1 MDLTID
7 QLAQR
12 VAMTARNIREWQTLG
27 LVPPPEKR
35 GRVGIYSDDHVAIIN
50 HVKNLKSQ
58 GFPLD
63 VIRRVI
69 DSGGGSEDSVRKM
82 VIEALSPFATGE
94 PVVMP
99 RAELITRVG
108 TGADLALAE
117 LGLVSDVDA
126 KTISVRDCETLDAIE
141 LLIAAGM
148 SMSRIAET
156 LREVDRLQ
164 HQIAQLLLGAYV
176 ADVWQPFVESGYA
189 SEDWGKIAENASKAK
204 QLTVT
209 LASRLLARALDDT
222 VDPILLQQADEAE
235 AVLERNRPASS
246 AQSQSISPQ
255 PRSRPRTSIGHHTA
269 RDTSAA
275 HCWASAR
282 VGTSMMLKPP
292 SCSLVSVYG
301 PSVVVCPEALA
312 LTMVAVAAGCRPAAK
327 SHTPA
332 SCMRRVT
339 ACTSAPMVSKAAS
352 SGCTASGG

>member
-35 GRVGIYSDDHVAIIN
+35 GRVGIYSDEHVAIIN

-82 VIEALSPFATGE
+82 VTEALSPFATGE

-99 RAELITRVG
+99 RAELIKRLG
-108 TGADLALAE
+108 AGADAILAE
-117 LGLVSDVDA
+117 AGLVSDIDK
-126 KTISVRDCETLDAIE
+126 KTVSVRDSETLDAVD
-141 LLIAAGM
+141 LLVTAGM
-148 SMSRIAET
+148 SLTRISET

-176 ADVWQPFVESGYA
+176 ADVWQPFAESGYT
-189 SEDWGKIAENASKAK
+189 SGDWENIAENASRAK

-235 AVLERNRPASS
+235 AVLERDRPASS
-246 AQSQSISPQ
+246 A
-255 PRSRPRTSIGHHTA
+255 
-269 RDTSAA
+269 
-275 HCWASAR
+275 
-282 VGTSMMLKPP
+282 
-292 SCSLVSVYG
+292 
-301 PSVVVCPEALA
+301 
-312 LTMVAVAAGCRPAAK
+312 
-327 SHTPA
+327 
-332 SCMRRVT
+332 
-339 ACTSAPMVSKAAS
+339 
-352 SGCTASGG
+352 

>member
-27 LVPPPEKR
+27 LVPPPERR
-35 GRVGIYSDDHVAIIN
+35 GRVGIYSDDHIAIIN

-82 VIEALSPFATGE
+82 VTEALSPFATGE
-94 PVVMP
+94 PVILP
-99 RAELITRVG
+99 RAELVQRLG
-108 TGADLALAE
+108 EAADTALAE
-117 LGLVSDVDA
+117 AGLLTDVD
-126 KTISVRDCETLDAIE
+126 TQTVSVRDAETLDAIQ
-141 LLIAAGM
+141 LLVTAGM
-148 SMSRIAET
+148 SLTRISET

-176 ADVWQPFVESGYA
+176 ADVWQPFAESGYT
-189 SEDWGKIAENASKAK
+189 STDWATIADNASRAK

-235 AVLERNRPASS
+235 AVLRSTRPASS
-246 AQSQSISPQ
+246 A
-255 PRSRPRTSIGHHTA
+255 
-269 RDTSAA
+269 
-275 HCWASAR
+275 
-282 VGTSMMLKPP
+282 
-292 SCSLVSVYG
+292 
-301 PSVVVCPEALA
+301 
-312 LTMVAVAAGCRPAAK
+312 
-327 SHTPA
+327 
-332 SCMRRVT
+332 
-339 ACTSAPMVSKAAS
+339 
-352 SGCTASGG
+352 

>member
-94 PVVMP
+94 PVVMA

-108 TGADLALAE
+108 AGADVALAE

-126 KTISVRDCETLDAIE
+126 KTISVRDGEP
-141 LLIAAGM
+141 
-148 SMSRIAET
+148 SM
-156 LREVDRLQ
+156 
-164 HQIAQLLLGAYV
+164 
-176 ADVWQPFVESGYA
+176 
-189 SEDWGKIAENASKAK
+189 
-204 QLTVT
+204 
-209 LASRLLARALDDT
+209 
-222 VDPILLQQADEAE
+222 
-235 AVLERNRPASS
+235 
-246 AQSQSISPQ
+246 QSN
-255 PRSRPRTSIGHHTA
+255 
-269 RDTSAA
+269 
-275 HCWASAR
+275 C
-282 VGTSMMLKPP
+282 
-292 SCSLVSVYG
+292 
-301 PSVVVCPEALA
+301 
-312 LTMVAVAAGCRPAAK
+312 
-327 SHTPA
+327 
-332 SCMRRVT
+332 
-339 ACTSAPMVSKAAS
+339 
-352 SGCTASGG
+352 

>member
-82 VIEALSPFATGE
+82 VIEALSPFATGD

-108 TGADLALAE
+108 KGADVALAE

-148 SMSRIAET
+148 SMSRITET

-189 SEDWGKIAENASKAK
+189 SEDWAKIAENASKAK

-246 AQSQSISPQ
+246 A
-255 PRSRPRTSIGHHTA
+255 
-269 RDTSAA
+269 
-275 HCWASAR
+275 
-282 VGTSMMLKPP
+282 
-292 SCSLVSVYG
+292 
-301 PSVVVCPEALA
+301 
-312 LTMVAVAAGCRPAAK
+312 
-327 SHTPA
+327 
-332 SCMRRVT
+332 
-339 ACTSAPMVSKAAS
+339 
-352 SGCTASGG
+352 

>member
-69 DSGGGSEDSVRKM
+69 DSGSGSEDSVRKM

-108 TGADLALAE
+108 TGADVALAE

-126 KTISVRDCETLDAIE
+126 KTISVRDSETLDAIE

-148 SMSRIAET
+148 SMSRITET

-176 ADVWQPFVESGYA
+176 TDVWQPFVESGYA

-246 AQSQSISPQ
+246 A
-255 PRSRPRTSIGHHTA
+255 
-269 RDTSAA
+269 
-275 HCWASAR
+275 
-282 VGTSMMLKPP
+282 
-292 SCSLVSVYG
+292 
-301 PSVVVCPEALA
+301 
-312 LTMVAVAAGCRPAAK
+312 
-327 SHTPA
+327 
-332 SCMRRVT
+332 
-339 ACTSAPMVSKAAS
+339 
-352 SGCTASGG
+352 

>member
-1 MDLTID
+1 MELTID

-35 GRVGIYSDDHVAIIN
+35 GRVGIYSDEHVAIIN

-82 VIEALSPFATGE
+82 VAEALSPFATSE
-94 PVVMP
+94 PVILP
-99 RAELITRVG
+99 RAELVKRVG
-108 TGADLALAE
+108 DGADAALAAV
-117 LGLVSDVDA
+117 GLVSDVDA
-126 KTISVRDCETLDAIE
+126 ATVSVRDSETLDAIE
-141 LLIAAGM
+141 LLVAAGM
-148 SMSRIAET
+148 SLSRITET

-176 ADVWQPFVESGYA
+176 ADVWQPFAESGYT
-189 SEDWGKIAENASKAK
+189 SGDWEKIAENASRAK

-235 AVLERNRPASS
+235 AVLKRDRPASS
-246 AQSQSISPQ
+246 A
-255 PRSRPRTSIGHHTA
+255 
-269 RDTSAA
+269 
-275 HCWASAR
+275 
-282 VGTSMMLKPP
+282 
-292 SCSLVSVYG
+292 
-301 PSVVVCPEALA
+301 
-312 LTMVAVAAGCRPAAK
+312 
-327 SHTPA
+327 
-332 SCMRRVT
+332 
-339 ACTSAPMVSKAAS
+339 
-352 SGCTASGG
+352 

>member
-1 MDLTID
+1 MELTID

-35 GRVGIYSDDHVAIIN
+35 GRIGIYSDDHVAIIN

-82 VIEALSPFATGE
+82 VTEALSPFATGE
-94 PVVMP
+94 PVILP
-99 RAELITRVG
+99 RAELVQRLG
-108 TGADLALAE
+108 EDADTALAE
-117 LGLVSDVDA
+117 AGLLSDIDIQTV
-126 KTISVRDCETLDAIE
+126 SVRDTETLDAIQ
-141 LLIAAGM
+141 LLVTAGM
-148 SMSRIAET
+148 SLSRISET

-176 ADVWQPFVESGYA
+176 ADVWQPFTESGYT
-189 SEDWGKIAENASKAK
+189 STDWETIADNASRAK

-235 AVLERNRPASS
+235 TMLKSTRPASS
-246 AQSQSISPQ
+246 A
-255 PRSRPRTSIGHHTA
+255 
-269 RDTSAA
+269 
-275 HCWASAR
+275 
-282 VGTSMMLKPP
+282 
-292 SCSLVSVYG
+292 
-301 PSVVVCPEALA
+301 
-312 LTMVAVAAGCRPAAK
+312 
-327 SHTPA
+327 
-332 SCMRRVT
+332 
-339 ACTSAPMVSKAAS
+339 
-352 SGCTASGG
+352 

>member
-1 MDLTID
+1 MELTID

-35 GRVGIYSDDHVAIIN
+35 GRIGIYSDNHVAIIN

-82 VIEALSPFATGE
+82 VTEALSPFATGD
-94 PVVMP
+94 PVILP
-99 RAELITRVG
+99 RAELVQRLG
-108 TGADLALAE
+108 AGADTALADA
-117 LGLVSDVDA
+117 GLLSDIDTQTV
-126 KTISVRDCETLDAIE
+126 SVRDAETLDAIQ
-141 LLIAAGM
+141 LLVTAGM
-148 SMSRIAET
+148 SLPRISET

-176 ADVWQPFVESGYA
+176 ADVWQPFTESGYT
-189 SEDWGKIAENASKAK
+189 STDWETIADNASRAK

-235 AVLERNRPASS
+235 SVLKSTRPASS
-246 AQSQSISPQ
+246 A
-255 PRSRPRTSIGHHTA
+255 
-269 RDTSAA
+269 
-275 HCWASAR
+275 
-282 VGTSMMLKPP
+282 
-292 SCSLVSVYG
+292 
-301 PSVVVCPEALA
+301 
-312 LTMVAVAAGCRPAAK
+312 
-327 SHTPA
+327 
-332 SCMRRVT
+332 
-339 ACTSAPMVSKAAS
+339 
-352 SGCTASGG
+352 

>member
-108 TGADLALAE
+108 AGADVALAE

-148 SMSRIAET
+148 SMSRITET

-189 SEDWGKIAENASKAK
+189 SEDWAKIAENASKAK

-246 AQSQSISPQ
+246 A
-255 PRSRPRTSIGHHTA
+255 
-269 RDTSAA
+269 
-275 HCWASAR
+275 
-282 VGTSMMLKPP
+282 
-292 SCSLVSVYG
+292 
-301 PSVVVCPEALA
+301 
-312 LTMVAVAAGCRPAAK
+312 
-327 SHTPA
+327 
-332 SCMRRVT
+332 
-339 ACTSAPMVSKAAS
+339 
-352 SGCTASGG
+352 

>member
-35 GRVGIYSDDHVAIIN
+35 GRVGIYSDDHIAIIN

-82 VIEALSPFATGE
+82 VTEALSPFATGE
-94 PVVMP
+94 PVILP
-99 RAELITRVG
+99 RAELVQRLG
-108 TGADLALAE
+108 EAADTALAE
-117 LGLVSDVDA
+117 AGLLTDVD
-126 KTISVRDCETLDAIE
+126 TQTVSVRDAETLDAIQ
-141 LLIAAGM
+141 LLVTAGM
-148 SMSRIAET
+148 SLTRISET

-176 ADVWQPFVESGYA
+176 ADVWQPFAESGYT
-189 SEDWGKIAENASKAK
+189 STDWATIADNASRAK

-235 AVLERNRPASS
+235 AVLRSTRPASS
-246 AQSQSISPQ
+246 A
-255 PRSRPRTSIGHHTA
+255 
-269 RDTSAA
+269 
-275 HCWASAR
+275 
-282 VGTSMMLKPP
+282 
-292 SCSLVSVYG
+292 
-301 PSVVVCPEALA
+301 
-312 LTMVAVAAGCRPAAK
+312 
-327 SHTPA
+327 
-332 SCMRRVT
+332 
-339 ACTSAPMVSKAAS
+339 
-352 SGCTASGG
+352 

>member
-1 MDLTID
+1 MELTID

-35 GRVGIYSDDHVAIIN
+35 GRVGIYSDDHVSIIN

-82 VIEALSPFATGE
+82 VTEALSPFATGE
-94 PVVMP
+94 PMILP
-99 RAELITRVG
+99 RVELVQRLG
-108 TGADLALAE
+108 EGADTVLAE
-117 LGLVSDVDA
+117 AGLLSDVDPQ
-126 KTISVRDCETLDAIE
+126 TVSVRDAETLDAIQ
-141 LLIAAGM
+141 LLVTAGM
-148 SMSRIAET
+148 SLSRISET

-176 ADVWQPFVESGYA
+176 ADVWQPFTESGYTSTDWETIADHA
-189 SEDWGKIAENASKAK
+189 SRAK

-235 AVLERNRPASS
+235 AVLRSTRPASS
-246 AQSQSISPQ
+246 A
-255 PRSRPRTSIGHHTA
+255 
-269 RDTSAA
+269 
-275 HCWASAR
+275 
-282 VGTSMMLKPP
+282 
-292 SCSLVSVYG
+292 
-301 PSVVVCPEALA
+301 
-312 LTMVAVAAGCRPAAK
+312 
-327 SHTPA
+327 
-332 SCMRRVT
+332 
-339 ACTSAPMVSKAAS
+339 
-352 SGCTASGG
+352 